1 MLVFKLL
8 SLIQMKD
15 IISIIFTLLIFFL
28 ASCHSGSKKASHGM
42 KEKSISVKYTEVV
55 VPTSDVLNMKA
66 YFLSASYQKDTIS
79 RLYGYNA
86 KAHALDCYDL
96 NSLQASQIFFSQE
109 GPLAVLPRI
118 SGIFVCSPDS
128 IWVYDASQS
137 FLLINS
143 SGEVMKTVRPQ
154 ESLNSETCVL
164 VDQNHA
170 IATEKFYYDAGHSS
184 LWFGVRDNSV
194 SPGCFKVCEYAL
206 DEHKIIAEYPL
217 QPSVKVGDVYNGG
230 FANMNKPNITFT
242 DKYILYNYPV
252 ESHVYVMDK
261 ETKITKVIEADSRY
275 TKNVAS
281 KVTSSADYKQW
292 ERHGIENPH
301 FYEVLYIPGKD
312 MYVRL
317 LGDEMD
323 YDAIQSQPDLIWDR
337 KMYLMVFNNDF
348 SSYSEV
354 KLPTRRYNP
363 GTAWCALN
371 NALLLFV
378 ENKLLSEELTENL
391 VFDVLKW
398 EDAE

>member
-1 MLVFKLL
+1 
-8 SLIQMKD
+8 MKN
-15 IISIIFTLLIFFL
+15 IKFVIFTLLIFFL
-28 ASCHSGSKKASHGM
+28 ASCSGSKKASHGM
-42 KEKSISVKYTEVV
+42 KEKSITVKYAEVI
-55 VPTSDVLNMKA
+55 VPTSDVLNLKS

-79 RLYGYNA
+79 RLYSYNT

-96 NSLQASQIFFSQE
+96 TSLQSSQIPFFRE
-109 GPLAVLPRI
+109 GPSSVLPRI
-118 SGIFVCSPDS
+118 SGLFVCSPDS
-128 IWVYDASQS
+128 IWVYDASQR
-137 FLLINS
+137 FLLINA
-143 SGEVMKTVRPQ
+143 SGEVLKTVRPQ
-154 ESLNSETCVL
+154 DALKSEMYVL

-170 IATEKFYYDAGHSS
+170 IATDKFYYDTRRAS
-184 LWFGVRDNSV
+184 LLFGVRDDSA

-206 DEHKIIAEYPL
+206 DEHKIVAEYPL
-217 QPSVKVGDVYNGG
+217 QPSVEVGDVYNSG

-261 ETKITKVIEADSRY
+261 KTKETKVIEADSRY

-363 GTAWCALN
+363 GTGWCALN
-371 NALLLFV
+371 DALLLFV

-391 VFDVLKW
+391 VFDILKW